1 MAHRYTDEDVAE
13 MTPNLMS
20 QKARTRMRGEMKRGV
35 QTKAM
40 HEKMEGEMKRK
51 MPSPMK
57 RFHGTK

>member
-13 MTPNLMS
+13 LTPNLMS

-40 HEKMEGEMKRK
+40 HERAEGTMKMG

-57 RFHGTK
+57 RFKGK